1 MGTNS
6 YQLVISQIIASCY
19 SVFQSCLTLCD
30 PIGCSSPGFPI
41 LHFLPEFAQTHVYW
55 ADDAVKPFQPLLS
68 PSPPA
73 FSLSQHTGHTG
84 QLKLKYSVSLPECLV
99 RCSAW
104 RICRKEVDAVASGP
118 IESLRVAGFRF
129 SQSSE
134 SCFGGWRWCS
144 DLKEL
149 ETGDTIICIL
159 NSSLALFWPHF
170 ETLL

>member
-1 MGTNS
+1 MGHYYHS
-6 YQLVISQIIASCY
+6 SVQFSC
-19 SVFQSCLTLCD
+19 SVAQFRLCD
-30 PIGCSSPGFPI
+30 PMDCSMPG
-41 LHFLPEFAQTHVYW
+41 LLVHHQLSEFTQTHVHW
-55 ADDAVKPFQPLLS
+55 VGDTIQSSHPLPF